1 MTNRRRPIHQRLLR
15 SGPRRD
21 RFRAI
26 LQPSPLSLLAGVTLL
41 AAGVALFSG
50 CPAPALVLAAS
61 SFGSLARQIHSA
73 SLGSECWHPS
83 RDSKV
88 SNCPPKE

>member
-15 SGPRRD
+15 SGLRRA

-61 SFGSLARQIHSA
+61 SFGSLARQIQSA
-73 SLGSECWHPS
+73 SLGLECCHPS
-83 RDSKV
+83 RDAKI
-88 SNCPPKE
+88 SNCQPKE